1 MTSVI
6 ASVSSPPPDGV
17 ERRPPEGHVGAH
29 AERRQRPER
38 ALRPG
43 LGEGL
48 PDEATALAV
57 AANLFK
63 QVLNR
68 VIQPGGKDY
77 ARDTADSFLLG
88 EGARYAGQP
97 VLIRLVVIVE
107 EGDDVAR
114 RGGDARVA

>member
-48 PDEATALAV
+48 PNEATALAV
-57 AANLFK
+57 AANLLK

-68 VIQPGGKDY
+68 VVQPSGKDY
-77 ARDTADSFLLG
+77 ARDTTDSLPLG
-88 EGARYAGQP
+88 EGARDASQP
-97 VLIRLVVIVE
+97 VLVPL
-107 EGDDVAR
+107 
-114 RGGDARVA
+114 